1 MTQSSV
7 TEARKGRIL
16 ITVIALVGVVL
27 ALFVGVMLRTILA
40 EPDLKAELEARSALY
55 FDPPRAV
62 PVVDLVN
69 HHGESFNTGD
79 FGSQW
84 QLINFGYTYCPD
96 ICPTNMMDMA
106 KAREQLVADGL
117 ADRVQMWMIT
127 VDPARD
133 TPEKLADYVPFFD
146 DSFIGLTGEEASLQP
161 LAQQLNTV
169 FYAENSGDEEVYTVA
184 HSDNMAILNPQGQ
197 YVALLRPPHRPKQIA
212 EVLTLLIQYGD

>member
-27 ALFVGVMLRTILA
+27 ALFIGVMLRTILA

-62 PVVDLVN
+62 SAVDLVN
-69 HHGESFNTGD
+69 HHGDSFNTGD
-79 FGSQW
+79 FGNQW

-117 ADRVQMWMIT
+117 ADQVQMWMIT
-127 VDPARD
+127 VDPDRD

-146 DSFIGLTGEEASLQP
+146 DSFIGLTGEEAALQP